1 MTDLSDLLKKLDGDE
16 LSAQEFVRLVTA
28 VTENQDAVKM
38 IDSKVGYVL
47 KKKDGALMLHFFKDK
62 AMAESWEEMPSE
74 ENQPLCSV
82 EIPESGEGSVSYR
95 MGVDTDGVES
105 VETSTRDVAIR
116 LRVTSRRYDPI
127 LQVWTDTREQC
138 TITVQRQL
146 GDGAFQT
153 VATLV
158 NQNTV
163 AYDGGR
169 YMTLNMKDYLDNGE
183 QTIRISARGYETGE
197 TNSAVVNVTVAE
209 MGLSFGT
216 RWEEPFVKDDDDPST
231 GKVNIGFKMRGSVNK
246 ELNYEFYNA
255 EGVRLDYGKIEV
267 GTAEYDQSN
276 YNLQLNHTGLV
287 GLYRV
292 KAWLNYANSS
302 IETEPVEQMVMLSV
316 KGSEEVLVVVNNVE
330 SPVVNWSSQHVMDY
344 AVYNPN
350 AQDGES
356 DVALVLKDT
365 EGEKTWMT
373 TNVAGVKNGV
383 RYDYSPYLSIENY
396 DSEGQKVKLFASRL
410 HILVDNV
417 EKRVLTLSVDNT
429 NDFAPTVG
437 ANFVIIPSMRSNN
450 DTDRMVIR
458 NESALETEP
467 KTIEAEWNGVLFEN
481 DGWVSEKGVKRL
493 RILAGTSVRIPYE
506 CYSNKTKTDGLTM
519 EFDLSVRNIA
529 DEEAEVLTVGKM
541 TDDGFV
547 GLKVTGKRA
556 VMYKAEDNVDYF
568 QDIEW
573 QEGERTHIAVNIM
586 PRLTV
591 NGRDLRVVRMFINGK
606 INREFTYTANDNFW
620 DGVGSDGIVVGG
632 TGADVDVYGMRVFKD
647 KMVASSEVLNDYVAS
662 LSDVD
667 TKLAIIEAN
676 NIMEGGV
683 ISYRKAKG
691 KYNVLV
697 WKGRYPSKLQ
707 QSDTVG
713 DLMIDIVDDPA
724 HSGVINAMSCKGQGS
739 SSKKY
744 LLWNGT
750 FAFGEDSVWVDGN
763 GNEHGAYYQLTNRS
777 PRMTKTVGKLNWAS
791 SMQSHKMGLTAM
803 YQDLYNDIFDGTAG
817 YEPNGITTIPGY
829 ENTRIAVEEKA
840 FLFFVQEDESK
851 DPVYYGN
858 MTWGSAKGDKM
869 TFGYDN
875 NHEQLKNYLMLEGSD
890 QTPKLTLYQVPWFA
904 DEVTYNEKEEYYQ
917 YNGFGSWDVTLGNRE
932 SVDKFIEKHNFVF
945 SYSTRLMY
953 WNGNLTSLQKA
964 DEDTAD
970 RSYQYFIVGQSYGNF
985 NVYRYDW
992 LKKEWVNAGVTKDEN
1007 GDPVAV
1013 NLNTQLGLSVSEAN
1027 ADFEAVLATFK
1038 AGRVAKFREGIG
1050 RYVHVNDFLFT
1061 MQFLKF
1067 VGASDNRA
1075 KNTYEYYD
1083 PVGGLIRQAQDDLD
1097 SVLRNN
1103 NQGQKQK
1110 PYWVEEH
1117 DFDSRQMFN
1126 GYFWA
1131 GSGNAMYNTFED
1143 AYGKEL
1149 RGMMAKIMASMA
1161 RLGGG
1166 DVMGCWERYFFAIQD
1181 YFPVVAYNE
1190 CARLWYE
1197 YAKTLYD
1204 AGEYTN
1210 DTDPITQSLG
1220 DLKECE
1226 MEWVKNRIVYM
1237 ASYCEYA
1244 SALGESIEFRQMNS
1258 SEYRLTPAMKMYVY
1272 MGLGTSSVYPMD
1284 GNGMPKRCDK
1294 GEEAVFDIVGSGD
1307 SIQTE
1312 IRAVGL
1318 MQSLGDLSKVAVSG
1332 STNFSAG
1339 KRLGELKIG
1348 DANASG
1354 VKFNPSSVNSFPENA
1369 VSIDMTNCGSQLTQ
1383 IGSLTDLN
1391 KLEVLKAKGTG
1402 VTLWVL
1408 PQNNKLK
1415 VVELPDGVRT
1425 LEIRNQMNLETL
1437 DVDTS
1442 ALKSL
1447 TMGKVKVDVQAF
1459 VEEWLEG
1466 IEGGLEGYSVVLDG
1480 VNFTGFSA
1488 ENMMKLVGMGICKIT
1503 GRIEFNEASVTAEQL
1518 GIIRSKLSTLI
1529 DSGNLNLVYTNT
1541 ISLELDNPSFVAG
1554 YGSVHCKAE
1563 GLSNNDLWLDF
1574 DTLDGLLYV
1583 DNEISTT
1590 VNGCRIYECA
1600 IKAHTIVDNS
1610 RTIEVRATDG
1620 VTISPMARLTVQ
1632 KVSKATSV
1640 TIKTGAEYLDEAYVG
1655 KMYEYGAEILP
1666 NGYSKDLVA
1675 IEWHI
1680 CEVKAPGYTLVDQNG
1695 VSYIYDDNDADK
1707 TPIIKLINGGKST
1720 QKIEVTQL
1728 IPAKNNNTSFV
1739 IECIVTNNVPGS
1751 NVLRAT
1757 FNVIAH
1763 AWYEEFAAQCFS
1775 EEDANYN
1782 PALMIILNSHI
1793 GENGLQLT
1801 ADPETGVYN
1810 RLTKKQAAAVTTI
1823 GNWFQNKTTI
1833 VDSDNIV
1840 GAGSDAEYNFEDFT
1854 QFKDFTGVTLRLI
1867 DVPFNNCSKL
1877 KSIYI
1882 PDGQTEAPA
1891 KGYITASCSSI
1902 EKIIIGKSLRKL
1914 WQTSQYGG
1922 GSGYSTSFPNIESVR
1937 ELVFMGTQQ
1946 FKLFSA
1952 GYEYPLTERVVS
1964 QLKYSKLS
1972 ILRFNNSISGIT
1984 TQNLYFRAFSDSSAW
1999 KQQNTNVY
2007 IPMDNQ
2013 YHDTEEPDDITW
2025 MDMYDVLFCA
2035 FKKYGVNG
2043 FIGNNEYNS
2052 KYLED
2057 SSYCY
2062 PNGAY
2067 PDTILD
2073 SVWNDYNGITSLNG
2087 MFYHNVC
2094 LDADGVIPVRYAYIG
2109 SKCSSFSNFIS
2120 QLRHCPVHDRNT
2132 FYKTTEG
2139 SDNGV
2144 LLYRNAAETTVYTN
2158 VVFVGSDVNT
2168 LIIPEGVTTCAA
2180 ISARAWNK
2188 VSFPNTM
2195 TTNPSMGSI
2204 TCQEMYIPNSFTS
2217 MNFTGTITKLFVGNE
2232 GGTTLPITNST
2243 AFTATNLYVRRPIE
2257 GTNRISGTNAHV
2269 ENLQVWN
2276 QCTGVAGYQHLYL
2289 GETNDIISGIIDINF
2304 NVRDYFLSGNS
2315 DIQAINV
2322 YGAVDTIGSYAFANC
2337 SNLLQVKITDA
2348 FSGNLS
2354 YTCYGC
2360 SKLVNFYG
2368 GNALNMDGAIPGD
2381 SRTVPYF
2388 KPCNNYTLRGVS
2400 ANFSVLNIITEKV
2413 NRLTYVPVGNSN
2425 LTPFLCTIKTPPV
2438 YSVSYPMTTSYIKSI
2453 VGDAFDSDENEI
2465 VMNRY
2470 KTASNW
2476 QVSARSSVVSLYSYA
2491 NNSANLRQTIG
2502 TDTSAGDII
2511 ATNLTTPSIIISTNV
2526 QFIPKFGDRIKIKAV
2541 PKEGYKFVRWSFAE
2555 DIFAEESYIEAYVP
2569 LAITAFFEKL

>member
-1 MTDLSDLLKKLDGDE
+1 MTKVAGDMLE
-16 LSAQEFVRLVTA
+16 PEEFVRLVQA
-28 VTENQDAVKM
+28 VAENQEAAKLVDQ
-38 IDSKVGYVL
+38 KVGYVL

-62 AMAESWEEMPSE
+62 ATSESWEALPGE

-138 TITVQRQL
+138 TITVQRQV

-316 KGSEEVLVVVNNVE
+316 KGSEEVLVVVNNVD

-586 PRLTV
+586 SRLTV

-707 QSDTVG
+707 QADTVG

-744 LLWNGT
+744 LFWNGT

-763 GNEHGAYYQLTNRS
+763 GNEQGAYYQLTNRS

-964 DEDTAD
+964 DEETAD

-1083 PVGGLIRQAQDDLD
+1083 PVGRLIRQAQDDLD

-1166 DVMGCWERYFFAIQD
+1166 NVMGCWERYFFAIQD
-1181 YFPVVAYNE
+1181 YFPAVAYNE

-1272 MGLGTSSVYPMD
+1272 MGLGTSSVYPVD

-1348 DANASG
+1348 DANVSV

-1425 LEIRNQMNLETL
+1425 LEIRNQMNLDTL

-1480 VNFTGFSA
+1480 INFTGFSA

-1503 GRIEFNEASVTAEQL
+1503 GRIAFDSNSVTAEQL

-1529 DSGNLNLVYTNT
+1529 DSGNLTIVYTNT
-1541 ISLELDNPSFVAG
+1541 ISLELNNPSFVAG

-1583 DNEISTT
+1583 DNEINTT
-1590 VNGCRIYECA
+1590 VNGCRIYECD

-1620 VTISPMARLTVQ
+1620 TTISPMARLTVQ

-1666 NGYSKDLVA
+1666 NGYSKDLVT

-1695 VSYIYDDNDADK
+1695 ISYIYDDNDAEK

-1775 EEDANYN
+1775 EEDLNYN

-1823 GNWFQNKTTI
+1823 GTWFQSKTTI
-1833 VDSDNIV
+1833 VDTDNIV
-1840 GAGSDAEYNFEDFT
+1840 GAGSDAEYDLESLVSLKYFIGINTLSDRAI
-1854 QFKDFTGVTLRLI
+1854 TGV
-1867 DVPFNNCSKL
+1867 SKL
-1877 KSIYI
+1877 KEIRFPNTIKTLPAQRNGSSVSGIILQSCDIDRLVLPTTWPVIGYAGSSYGATFNPMFDIQTPSEIVLLNPNITGDANYNNGCSTIVRFFAASRSENVYMNPRFKKLKLNGSLLQELKVINEALAHVLGPGSNWYATSQWKNIDTIIYI
-1882 PDGQTEAPA
+1882 P
-1891 KGYITASCSSI
+1891 
-1902 EKIIIGKSLRKL
+1902 
-1914 WQTSQYGG
+1914 
-1922 GSGYSTSFPNIESVR
+1922 
-1937 ELVFMGTQQ
+1937 
-1946 FKLFSA
+1946 
-1952 GYEYPLTERVVS
+1952 
-1964 QLKYSKLS
+1964 
-1972 ILRFNNSISGIT
+1972 
-1984 TQNLYFRAFSDSSAW
+1984 SDN
-1999 KQQNTNVY
+1999 K
-2007 IPMDNQ
+2007 

-2025 MDMYDVLFCA
+2025 MDMYDCLFCA
-2035 FKKYGVNG
+2035 FKKYNVNG
-2043 FIGNNEYNS
+2043 FIGNNEYIS
-2052 KYLED
+2052 KYSED
-2057 SSYCY
+2057 SNYCY

-2067 PDTILD
+2067 PDAILD
-2073 SVWNDYNGITSLNG
+2073 SVWNDYNSITSLESVL
-2087 MFYHNVC
+2087 YHNVC
-2094 LDADGVIPVRYAYIG
+2094 VD
-2109 SKCSSFSNFIS
+2109 K
-2120 QLRHCPVHDRNT
+2120 RNT
-2132 FYKTTEG
+2132 NLLRWCYVGEACNSLATNNTQLYYYPVSEKNTYYSNCEASGPTE
-2139 SDNGV
+2139 NARYGV
-2144 LLYRNAAETTVYTN
+2144 LLRDSRGLKVFNSLIFFNTIDVTTIN
-2158 VVFVGSDVNT
+2158 
-2168 LIIPEGVTTCAA
+2168 IPEGVTSIPTFDGNTTVSNIQLPSTITSLPSAFGRNSRITTINLEYILSTGTGVFQRNIGIANVHFPSVITLGQGAFVDGTYLKTARIGRNIESMENDCFKN
-2180 ISARAWNK
+2180 IS
-2188 VSFPNTM
+2188 
-2195 TTNPSMGSI
+2195 
-2204 TCQEMYIPNSFTS
+2204 SFT
-2217 MNFTGTITKLFVGNE
+2217 E
-2232 GGTTLPITNST
+2232 
-2243 AFTATNLYVRRPIE
+2243 LYIE
-2257 GTNRISGTNAHV
+2257 
-2269 ENLQVWN
+2269 
-2276 QCTGVAGYQHLYL
+2276 
-2289 GETNDIISGIIDINF
+2289 
-2304 NVRDYFLSGNS
+2304 
-2315 DIQAINV
+2315 
-2322 YGAVDTIGSYAFANC
+2322 AV
-2337 SNLLQVKITDA
+2337 
-2348 FSGNLS
+2348 
-2354 YTCYGC
+2354 
-2360 SKLVNFYG
+2360 
-2368 GNALNMDGAIPGD
+2368 
-2381 SRTVPYF
+2381 
-2388 KPCNNYTLRGVS
+2388 
-2400 ANFSVLNIITEKV
+2400 
-2413 NRLTYVPVGNSN
+2413 
-2425 LTPFLCTIKTPPV
+2425 TPPALKG
-2438 YSVSYPMTTSYIKSI
+2438 YSLEGCPKLSKIHVPIGCEDAYKNASGWSKFPSII
-2453 VGDAFDSDENEI
+2453 VGD
-2465 VMNRY
+2465 
-2470 KTASNW
+2470 
-2476 QVSARSSVVSLYSYA
+2476 
-2491 NNSANLRQTIG
+2491 
-2502 TDTSAGDII
+2502 
-2511 ATNLTTPSIIISTNV
+2511 
-2526 QFIPKFGDRIKIKAV
+2526 
-2541 PKEGYKFVRWSFAE
+2541 
-2555 DIFAEESYIEAYVP
+2555 IE
-2569 LAITAFFEKL
+2569 L

>member
-1 MTDLSDLLKKLDGDE
+1 MTKVAGDALE
-16 LSAQEFVRLVTA
+16 PEEFVRLVQA
-28 VTENQDAVKM
+28 VTENQEAAKM
-38 IDSKVGYVL
+38 VEEKVGYVL

-62 AMAESWEEMPSE
+62 ATAESWEEMPGE
-74 ENQPLCSV
+74 DNQPLCSV
-82 EIPESGEGSVSYR
+82 DIPESGEGSVSYR
-95 MGVDTDGVES
+95 LGVDTDGVATVES
-105 VETSTRDVAIR
+105 STRDVAIR

-127 LQVWTDTREQC
+127 VQEWTDTREQC
-138 TITVQRQL
+138 TITIQRQV
-146 GDGAFQT
+146 GEGAFET

-481 DGWVSEKGVKRL
+481 DGWVSEKGVKML
-493 RILAGTSVRIPYE
+493 RMLAGTSVRIPYE

-519 EFDLSVRNIA
+519 EVDLAVRNIA
-529 DEEAEVLTVGKM
+529 DEEAEVLTIGKM
-541 TDDGFV
+541 TDGGFV
-547 GLKVTGKRA
+547 GLKVTGRRA
-556 VMYKAEDNVDYF
+556 VMYKAEGNVDYF

-573 QEGERTHIAVNIM
+573 QEGERTHVAVNIM

-620 DGVGSDGIVVGG
+620 DGVASDGIVIGG
-632 TGADVDVYGMRVFKD
+632 EGADVDVYGMRVFKD

-667 TKLAIIEAN
+667 KKLAIIEAN

-707 QSDTVG
+707 QADTVG

-763 GNEHGAYYQLTNRS
+763 GNEQGAYYQLTNRS

-869 TFGYDN
+869 TFGYDK

-904 DEVTYNEKEEYYQ
+904 DEVTYNETEEYYQ

-932 SVDKFIEKHNFVF
+932 SVDKFIEKHNFVY
-945 SYSTRLMY
+945 SYSTRLRY

-964 DEDTAD
+964 DEETAD

-985 NVYRYDW
+985 DVYRYDW
-992 LKKEWVNAGVTKDEN
+992 LKNEWVNAGTTKDEN
-1007 GDPVAV
+1007 GTPVAV
-1013 NLNTQLGLSVSEAN
+1013 NLNEQLGLSVSETD

-1038 AGRVAKFREGIG
+1038 AARVAKFREGIG

-1083 PVGGLIRQAQDDLD
+1083 PVGGLMRQAQDDLD
-1097 SVLRNN
+1097 TVLPNS

-1143 AYGKEL
+1143 AYGREL
-1149 RGMMAKIMASMA
+1149 RQMMAKIMASMA

-1166 DVMGCWERYFFAIQD
+1166 TVMGCWERYFFAIQD
-1181 YFPVVAYNE
+1181 YFPAVAYNE

-1226 MEWVKNRIVYM
+1226 KEWVKNRILYM

-1244 SALGESIEFRQMNS
+1244 SALGESIEFRQTNS
-1258 SEYRLTPAMKMYVY
+1258 SVYRLTPAMKMYVY
-1272 MGLGTSSVYPMD
+1272 MGLGTSSVYPV
-1284 GNGMPKRCDK
+1284 GYNASKRTEK
-1294 GEEAVFDIVGSGD
+1294 GEEVVFNIVGSGD

-1318 MQSLGDLSKVAVSG
+1318 LESVGDLSRVGVTG

-1339 KRLGELKIG
+1339 KRLVELKLG
-1348 DANASG
+1348 DANASV
-1354 VKFNPSSVNSFPENA
+1354 VKFNPSAVNSFPENA
-1369 VSIDMTNCGSQLTQ
+1369 VSIDMSNCGSQLTQ
-1383 IGSLTDLN
+1383 IGSLANLN

-1402 VTLWVL
+1402 VTSWVL

-1415 VVELPDGVRT
+1415 TVELPDGART

-1437 DVDTS
+1437 DVDAS

-1447 TMGKVKVDVQAF
+1447 TMGNVNVDVQAF

-1466 IEGGLEGYSVVLDG
+1466 VEDVSGYEVALYGIDFERMDEDMLVKLLTMDSCMLSGRIAMVSLSPTTKRMLMEMFGNIDSEDNNLYVSYPNSCSINGDVNVIRGGAGDVRITVNVTRYDETAQITITESAGLFTLKEEGELVLDPITGAASKTNVYHTESLMGTSTNFSAIAVVGGVSYASKNFNVSGSARVTVLSAQVKLVKDGSIVEGDYYYMEEKGEHRIQLIPSTSDGVNTFEAATDSYDIAWEISDSPANLDECYLEYEGIGDNEITKVMKQNPKTGVASVIATLAKYPNPQDKAQYWNTLNVVNFANDVDEDRLGKDFDFKIRAKIVVTNRTAGTINATFNPIVAHPEYFAVQCYDTTKPNYNPAVCIILEQAGYIDRTTLYSEGGGMYVDPVTGNQGLVMTMDQAEALTSVTKNNTSYANSAFYNKKTVTPSNVGDCVEKQSSYPFTSFKEFVFFKNMNCVANDMEGGYQTSYISFVGCSLLEEITLPKGCTSFGNNRYNDMSRQGSPGRLTFRDCTALRKVNGLDKLVNLYCCFSNNPNLELETLFDIVNIGWQEFGAKVNIHRLPDTLQKSYAGIPGDWNFVPDG
-1480 VNFTGFSA
+1480 VIALASQAPKCDTLSLPNTSGVDNFTGFSSNTI
-1488 ENMMKLVGMGICKIT
+1488 EDVVFRGIEEGAKFTLFPSITSNKIT
-1503 GRIEFNEASVTAEQL
+1503 NFIVPDGVLDARGFGLTGSIYSTSLKLRAGNDLRVFPTRTTFIKLTSPNLIISRDTFMTGNQHINH
-1518 GIIRSKLSTLI
+1518 GIVIVNK
-1529 DSGNLNLVYTNT
+1529 YTQNNC
-1541 ISLELDNPSFVAG
+1541 SP
-1554 YGSVHCKAE
+1554 
-1563 GLSNNDLWLDF
+1563 NNDRLSIETLVIYGDAVQPHIGRVTPAVYPKKIIVPNYLVNDYKAATGWLSVANYIYGYDF
-1574 DTLDGLLYV
+1574 DTDPAHFLTATCYEDLD
-1583 DNEISTT
+1583 
-1590 VNGCRIYECA
+1590 
-1600 IKAHTIVDNS
+1600 
-1610 RTIEVRATDG
+1610 
-1620 VTISPMARLTVQ
+1620 
-1632 KVSKATSV
+1632 VSK
-1640 TIKTGAEYLDEAYVG
+1640 
-1655 KMYEYGAEILP
+1655 
-1666 NGYSKDLVA
+1666 
-1675 IEWHI
+1675 
-1680 CEVKAPGYTLVDQNG
+1680 
-1695 VSYIYDDNDADK
+1695 
-1707 TPIIKLINGGKST
+1707 
-1720 QKIEVTQL
+1720 
-1728 IPAKNNNTSFV
+1728 IP
-1739 IECIVTNNVPGS
+1739 
-1751 NVLRAT
+1751 
-1757 FNVIAH
+1757 
-1763 AWYEEFAAQCFS
+1763 
-1775 EEDANYN
+1775 
-1782 PALMIILNSHI
+1782 
-1793 GENGLQLT
+1793 T
-1801 ADPETGVYN
+1801 A
-1810 RLTKKQAAAVTTI
+1810 
-1823 GNWFQNKTTI
+1823 
-1833 VDSDNIV
+1833 
-1840 GAGSDAEYNFEDFT
+1840 
-1854 QFKDFTGVTLRLI
+1854 
-1867 DVPFNNCSKL
+1867 
-1877 KSIYI
+1877 
-1882 PDGQTEAPA
+1882 
-1891 KGYITASCSSI
+1891 
-1902 EKIIIGKSLRKL
+1902 
-1914 WQTSQYGG
+1914 
-1922 GSGYSTSFPNIESVR
+1922 
-1937 ELVFMGTQQ
+1937 
-1946 FKLFSA
+1946 
-1952 GYEYPLTERVVS
+1952 
-1964 QLKYSKLS
+1964 
-1972 ILRFNNSISGIT
+1972 
-1984 TQNLYFRAFSDSSAW
+1984 
-1999 KQQNTNVY
+1999 
-2007 IPMDNQ
+2007 
-2013 YHDTEEPDDITW
+2013 
-2025 MDMYDVLFCA
+2025 
-2035 FKKYGVNG
+2035 
-2043 FIGNNEYNS
+2043 
-2052 KYLED
+2052 
-2057 SSYCY
+2057 
-2062 PNGAY
+2062 
-2067 PDTILD
+2067 
-2073 SVWNDYNGITSLNG
+2073 
-2087 MFYHNVC
+2087 
-2094 LDADGVIPVRYAYIG
+2094 
-2109 SKCSSFSNFIS
+2109 
-2120 QLRHCPVHDRNT
+2120 
-2132 FYKTTEG
+2132 
-2139 SDNGV
+2139 
-2144 LLYRNAAETTVYTN
+2144 
-2158 VVFVGSDVNT
+2158 
-2168 LIIPEGVTTCAA
+2168 
-2180 ISARAWNK
+2180 
-2188 VSFPNTM
+2188 
-2195 TTNPSMGSI
+2195 
-2204 TCQEMYIPNSFTS
+2204 
-2217 MNFTGTITKLFVGNE
+2217 
-2232 GGTTLPITNST
+2232 
-2243 AFTATNLYVRRPIE
+2243 
-2257 GTNRISGTNAHV
+2257 
-2269 ENLQVWN
+2269 
-2276 QCTGVAGYQHLYL
+2276 
-2289 GETNDIISGIIDINF
+2289 
-2304 NVRDYFLSGNS
+2304 
-2315 DIQAINV
+2315 
-2322 YGAVDTIGSYAFANC
+2322 
-2337 SNLLQVKITDA
+2337 
-2348 FSGNLS
+2348 
-2354 YTCYGC
+2354 
-2360 SKLVNFYG
+2360 
-2368 GNALNMDGAIPGD
+2368 
-2381 SRTVPYF
+2381 
-2388 KPCNNYTLRGVS
+2388 
-2400 ANFSVLNIITEKV
+2400 
-2413 NRLTYVPVGNSN
+2413 
-2425 LTPFLCTIKTPPV
+2425 
-2438 YSVSYPMTTSYIKSI
+2438 
-2453 VGDAFDSDENEI
+2453 
-2465 VMNRY
+2465 
-2470 KTASNW
+2470 
-2476 QVSARSSVVSLYSYA
+2476 
-2491 NNSANLRQTIG
+2491 
-2502 TDTSAGDII
+2502 
-2511 ATNLTTPSIIISTNV
+2511 
-2526 QFIPKFGDRIKIKAV
+2526 
-2541 PKEGYKFVRWSFAE
+2541 
-2555 DIFAEESYIEAYVP
+2555 
-2569 LAITAFFEKL
+2569 

>member
-62 AMAESWEEMPSE
+62 ATAESWEEMPSE

-116 LRVTSRRYDPI
+116 IRVTSRRYDPI

-138 TITVQRQL
+138 TITVQRQV

-302 IETEPVEQMVMLSV
+302 IETDPVEQMVMLSV

-356 DVALVLKDT
+356 YVALVLKDT

-417 EKRVLTLSVDNT
+417 EKRVLTLLVDNT

-458 NESALETEP
+458 NESALESEP

-697 WKGRYPSKLQ
+697 WKERYPSKLQ
-707 QSDTVG
+707 QADTVG

-763 GNEHGAYYQLTNRS
+763 GNEQGAYYQLTNRS

-945 SYSTRLMY
+945 SCSTRLMY

-964 DEDTAD
+964 DEETAD

-1067 VGASDNRA
+1067 VGASDNRV

-1083 PVGGLIRQAQDDLD
+1083 PVSGLIRQAQDDLD

-1166 DVMGCWERYFFAIQD
+1166 NVMGCWERYFFSIQD
-1181 YFPVVAYNE
+1181 YFPAVAYNE

-1272 MGLGTSSVYPMD
+1272 MGLGTSSVYPVD
-1284 GNGMPKRCDK
+1284 GKGMPKRCDK

-1332 STNFSAG
+1332 SANFSAG

-1348 DANASG
+1348 DANASV
-1354 VKFNPSSVNSFPENA
+1354 VKFNPSSVNSFPENV

-1383 IGSLTDLN
+1383 IGSLTNLN

-1480 VNFTGFSA
+1480 INFNGFSA

-1503 GRIEFNEASVTAEQL
+1503 GRIEFNKASVTTEQL
-1518 GIIRSKLSTLI
+1518 NVIMDKVGREVEDGSLTLVYGNVITLSLNKSAFVGGNDTAEFKCSSLNDKPLSLVYDNMEGVLKIRVTRDEVVKGFRYYEGEFYCEDELTVTSHTLI
-1529 DSGNLNLVYTNT
+1529 
-1541 ISLELDNPSFVAG
+1541 
-1554 YGSVHCKAE
+1554 H
-1563 GLSNNDLWLDF
+1563 
-1574 DTLDGLLYV
+1574 
-1583 DNEISTT
+1583 
-1590 VNGCRIYECA
+1590 
-1600 IKAHTIVDNS
+1600 
-1610 RTIEVRATDG
+1610 ATDG
-1620 VTISPMARLTVQ
+1620 VENSGEVYLTVRNVIKPTGVVVNGDRFIEETGEVIYNADVTPDSYNEGVDIIWRIV
-1632 KVSKATSV
+1632 KVGDPTKYAVGVNGMNSWVKDR
-1640 TIKTGAEYLDEAYVG
+1640 TGNVLVSINNKG
-1655 KMYEYGAEILP
+1655 KESQAVVVNELM
-1666 NGYSKDLVA
+1666 
-1675 IEWHI
+1675 
-1680 CEVKAPGYTLVDQNG
+1680 T
-1695 VSYIYDDNDADK
+1695 
-1707 TPIIKLINGGKST
+1707 
-1720 QKIEVTQL
+1720 
-1728 IPAKNNNTSFV
+1728 AKNNDVSFT
-1739 IECIVTNNVPGS
+1739 IQCRLMGKGS
-1751 NVLRAT
+1751 STTDVAGT
-1757 FNVIAH
+1757 FDVVAH
-1763 AWYEEFAAQCFS
+1763 PEFTIYAAQCFADD
-1775 EEDANYN
+1775 EPNYN

-1793 GENGLQLT
+1793 GENGLDMT
-1801 ADPETGVYN
+1801 END
-1810 RLTKKQAAAVTTI
+1810 RLTMTEAGKVTKI
-1823 GNWFQNKTTI
+1823 GDWFNFSGNVKDT
-1833 VDSDNIV
+1833 DNIL
-1840 GAGSDAEYNFEDFT
+1840 GQGTDYEIPLESLDNLKF
-1854 QFKDFTGVTLRLI
+1854 FTGVTSFGNIQISNGNIKTLSMPINTTSYPKCDITTYLDKIVFPNKPLNIVMNGTSGANYTVWMNTPKEMIFMTDTFTFSNGAGNIFCFYSRAQSGVNITGLDSI
-1867 DVPFNNCSKL
+1867 KINGNIRNVESFSRGIYSTGNSVLGSWRPAGSV
-1877 KSIYI
+1877 IYI
-1882 PDGQTEAPA
+1882 P
-1891 KGYITASCSSI
+1891 
-1902 EKIIIGKSLRKL
+1902 
-1914 WQTSQYGG
+1914 
-1922 GSGYSTSFPNIESVR
+1922 
-1937 ELVFMGTQQ
+1937 
-1946 FKLFSA
+1946 
-1952 GYEYPLTERVVS
+1952 
-1964 QLKYSKLS
+1964 
-1972 ILRFNNSISGIT
+1972 
-1984 TQNLYFRAFSDSSAW
+1984 
-1999 KQQNTNVY
+1999 NTIKHVNC
-2007 IPMDNQ
+2007 DN
-2013 YHDTEEPDDITW
+2013 PDDITW
-2025 MDMYDVLFCA
+2025 VDLFDVLFCS
-2035 FKKYGVNG
+2035 FKEHNVNG
-2043 FIGNNEYNS
+2043 FSNYES
-2052 KYLED
+2052 KYKTD
-2057 SSYCY
+2057 ANYCY
-2062 PNGAY
+2062 PNGEY
-2067 PDTILD
+2067 DTTILD
-2073 SVWNDYNGITSLNG
+2073 AVWEEYNIATTLN
-2087 MFYHNVC
+2087 FTRLYHNVYTDKYNT
-2094 LDADGVIPVRYAYIG
+2094 LPVRYGFIG
-2109 SKCSSFSNFIS
+2109 QLCSSVTTTSSIYYY
-2120 QLRHCPVHDRNT
+2120 PVNEQNAY
-2132 FYKTTEG
+2132 YKTTE
-2139 SDNGV
+2139 DTNDGV
-2144 LLYRNAAETTVYTN
+2144 LLYRNAAECEEIYSKMVYCYSN
-2158 VVFVGSDVNT
+2158 
-2168 LIIPEGVTTCAA
+2168 IPSLVIPDGVTSIPSLQGNKNIQSLTINGK
-2180 ISARAWNK
+2180 ISLGGG
-2188 VSFPNTM
+2188 V
-2195 TTNPSMGSI
+2195 
-2204 TCQEMYIPNSFTS
+2204 
-2217 MNFTGTITKLFVGNE
+2217 LF
-2232 GGTTLPITNST
+2232 
-2243 AFTATNLYVRRPIE
+2243 
-2257 GTNRISGTNAHV
+2257 
-2269 ENLQVWN
+2269 
-2276 QCTGVAGYQHLYL
+2276 
-2289 GETNDIISGIIDINF
+2289 
-2304 NVRDYFLSGNS
+2304 
-2315 DIQAINV
+2315 
-2322 YGAVDTIGSYAFANC
+2322 NC
-2337 SNLLQVKITDA
+2337 SNLRTLYINNTV
-2348 FSGNLS
+2348 S
-2354 YTCYGC
+2354 YTCFGNTTGYGPTTLCNTPITDVYVKDEAVLWGC
-2360 SKLVNFYG
+2360 SHGESGVYNYVQSIFSCTSLFVN
-2368 GNALNMDGAIPGD
+2368 
-2381 SRTVPYF
+2381 
-2388 KPCNNYTLRGVS
+2388 
-2400 ANFSVLNIITEKV
+2400 SVLVSELNVPNTVKTIQTGMFTKCQSITKV
-2413 NRLTYVPVGNSN
+2413 NIPSNVRSINRNAFGECSWLTDVYVNSTTPAALGANVFVSCSRLSKIHVPVGYDNGSVENS
-2425 LTPFLCTIKTPPV
+2425 
-2438 YSVSYPMTTSYIKSI
+2438 
-2453 VGDAFDSDENEI
+2453 
-2465 VMNRY
+2465 
-2470 KTASNW
+2470 
-2476 QVSARSSVVSLYSYA
+2476 
-2491 NNSANLRQTIG
+2491 
-2502 TDTSAGDII
+2502 
-2511 ATNLTTPSIIISTNV
+2511 
-2526 QFIPKFGDRIKIKAV
+2526 
-2541 PKEGYKFVRWSFAE
+2541 
-2555 DIFAEESYIEAYVP
+2555 
-2569 LAITAFFEKL
+2569 